1 VANVKVVSQFS
12 HVVSDFY
19 RSWAS
24 LVVQVHA
31 SVAQP
36 SPKRCEASSTQP
48 VSWFT
53 AGDAKRNAAV
63 ASDLACRA
71 VRRSNSK
78 SKLLSD
84 CCSERKDLFS
94 NPPTLHAMLLSVVLH
109 EFSVRIDLAI
119 FGSAAPLHRFEWLR
133 SAFDESEALCKAKKT
148 NRDENRRLTEP
159 KVLQIMV
166 LKHCQIF
173 NVLKHYNL

>member
-1 VANVKVVSQFS
+1 MQRPRRA
-12 HVVSDFY
+12 
-19 RSWAS
+19 A
-24 LVVQVHA
+24 
-31 SVAQP
+31 
-36 SPKRCEASSTQP
+36 STQP

-53 AGDAKRNAAV
+53 AGDAKRNAARSLMVEYAV

-71 VRRSNSK
+71 VRRSNSM

-94 NPPTLHAMLLSVVLH
+94 NPPTLHATLLSVVLH

-148 NRDENRRLTEP
+148 NRNENRRLTEP

-173 NVLKHYNL
+173 SVLKHYNL